1 MSSTMPAWGQ
11 PLISPMSSIHTPR
24 TTFTGMSL
32 PPQAAMMSTAHAFGF
47 SADASIP
54 SASTSS
60 SHGPDFA
67 NEQLFPNSDALY
79 RQAIASMQPHSLQ
92 ELLSMN
98 RMLQQQQQGQGTA
111 VMEGGQQIPVM
122 ALQLPAGVQPDQPPM
137 ADWWATAYLEQEFRE
152 RTDRTDNNEYRHSI

>member
-1 MSSTMPAWGQ
+1 
-11 PLISPMSSIHTPR
+11 
-24 TTFTGMSL
+24 
-32 PPQAAMMSTAHAFGF
+32 MSTAHAFGF

-54 SASTSS
+54 SASTSAS
-60 SHGPDFA
+60 VHGPDFT

-98 RMLQQQQQGQGTA
+98 RVLQQGQGSA
-111 VMEGGQQIPVM
+111 VTEGGQQVPVM
-122 ALQLPAGVQPDQPPM
+122 ALQLPADVQPDHPMQAPMSM
-137 ADWWATAYLEQEFRE
+137 ADWWATAYLEQESRD